1 MSQSYEA
8 VHSGADSWLEGRQ
21 SSYSRGFALSPA
33 WAEVSLQ
40 KLQAEATPLSSMGVK
55 CLEKMF
61 VCSNRGR
68 YCDDD
73 YNLSVRQLFWKLIQ
87 AKVFSLESQ
96 SAKRKAPHFLGCAKS
111 WKVFHPSFTC
121 SFLCAFA
128 VLWIWFPLHASPL
141 QRNRTGTVAVLGGRD
156 FKGWIIYCRR
166 KLMENDPAPQSFS
179 FIHRLPF
186 NFLPWVEA
194 AGGPTR
200 SKQMLA
206 PLGL

>member
-1 MSQSYEA
+1 
-8 VHSGADSWLEGRQ
+8 
-21 SSYSRGFALSPA
+21 
-33 WAEVSLQ
+33 
-40 KLQAEATPLSSMGVK
+40 MGVK
-55 CLEKMF
+55 CFEKMF

-68 YCDDD
+68 YRDDD

-87 AKVFSLESQ
+87 AKVFSLDSQ
-96 SAKRKAPHFLGCAKS
+96 SAKRKAPHLLGCANS
-111 WKVFHPSFTC
+111 WKAFHPSFTC
-121 SFLCAFA
+121 SFLCTFA
-128 VLWIWFPLHASPL
+128 VLWIWFAILYYVPLYASPL

-156 FKGWIIYCRR
+156 FKGWIIYYRR

-179 FIHRLPF
+179 LLFIQLPF
-186 NFLPWVEA
+186 SFLPWVEA